1 MQKRTAFFSVVL
13 LALVISCFFIWRYLE
28 YSEYVE
34 EASLR
39 ESFVVY
45 TPHWF
50 GNMTE
55 NELRKDIDV
64 IRSDLLL
71 AKSPGFH
78 GVKLFCIEGIEG
90 TSENFSRQVFDCCE
104 ELGLR
109 VTLPLRVWR
118 QEQFPE
124 NLTAISDFEEF
135 VSTLI
140 PKICN
145 SSALLAY
152 IVHYPVDYSDIYA
165 YGQKCFGNPNYSFE
179 LQEIISHVHKLDP
192 EHPIWMALEFNP
204 SDYDTPVN
212 FTFVESYGVE
222 PYSWKTPLEYNENE
236 VLKYTGFFESRNLS
250 CFIDE
255 YGVQTSNV
263 DLVGYAPNE
272 TVKTQKI
279 RAFILHMF
287 RKGYTWA
294 YFSLFD
300 TSQADWGLVHDNGTL
315 KESGRMIK
323 DLLRVKSFP
332 EWLMDP
338 ESYG

>member
-1 MQKRTAFFSVVL
+1 MQKRTAFFSIAL
-13 LALVISCFFIWRYLE
+13 LALVISCFFVWKYLE
-28 YSEYVE
+28 YSEHVE

-55 NELRKDIDV
+55 NELRKDINV
-64 IRSDLLL
+64 IKSDLLL
-71 AKSPGFH
+71 GKSLGFH
-78 GVKLFCIEGIEG
+78 GVKLFCIEGIEW
-90 TSENFSRQVFDCCE
+90 TNENFSRQVFDCCE
-104 ELGLR
+104 EIGLNI
-109 VTLPLRVWR
+109 TLPLRIWR

-124 NLTAISDFEEF
+124 NLTAISEFRGF

-140 PKICN
+140 RKIRN

-165 YGQKCFGNPNYSFE
+165 YGQKWFGNPKYRFE
-179 LQEIISHVHKLDP
+179 LQEIISHVYELDP
-192 EHPIWMALEFNP
+192 KHPIWMALEFNP

-222 PYSWKTPLEYNENE
+222 PYSWRTPLEYNENE
-236 VLKYTGFFESRNLS
+236 VLNYVGFFGSRNLS

-255 YGVQTSNV
+255 WGVQTNNV

-300 TSQADWGLVHDNGTL
+300 TSQADWGLVYDNGTL
-315 KESGRMIK
+315 KESGRMVK

-332 EWLMDP
+332 EWLMNP
-338 ESYG
+338 ES